1 VIAEHIQRIKDGVG
15 NVYNLNNLA
24 AYVEKSIRLEG
35 RKYTFGVEYG
45 FQRDVLNDD
54 SRVNNTVKPAQIGL
68 TVSTM
73 AYILAAAATQKKFHS
88 IYGLPTAGD
97 ATKLVTT
104 KLNPLIDDSPDIRR
118 LLNVNVHSTELKE
131 INGNFIF
138 VRGTKSE
145 TAALSIS
152 ADCLVV
158 DEIDRCDPDVVKQ
171 FRSRLQA
178 SKLQIVRQF
187 STPTI
192 EGVGISKE
200 AETSKKYRH
209 MAKCVHCNHTWL
221 PSYHTD
227 IVVPGYTGDLEYIT
241 KKTLKDIAWEDAHWT
256 CPNCGLDPDLH
267 PSRLEWVCENP
278 DDNYEAHTHFITPV
292 SACLVLRPAYL
303 VRTSTEFNK
312 RSEWK
317 NQVLGETSEDKNEQ
331 ITIDDINRATLDIPL
346 DSAEVH
352 VMGFDMGLLCN
363 VTIGRVTSDGTAVVV
378 HREQVPI
385 SNFEKRRLELIQKH
399 RVVASVHDVYPHTN
413 EVMKV
418 CEYDSNAYGA
428 LFVTGRNVQLYTLQE
443 KEEDVEDGKLNLRL
457 LKVNRTMLLD
467 ETMELFKS
475 GKIVIARGQQDFGSH
490 YLSMKRTQ
498 VFVKDELTW
507 VWQKTGNEEDHQH
520 FSLGYMILAWKMRTR
535 QTWTDSALVLV
546 KKFKVG
552 KPQLV
557 EIADTRGHAGQAGN
571 L

>member
-1 VIAEHIQRIKDGVG
+1 MIQEHLQRLRDGVG

-24 AYVEKSIRLEG
+24 AYVEKSLRLEG
-35 RKYTFGVEYG
+35 KKYTFGQKYG

-73 AYILAAAATQKKFHS
+73 AYVLSAACTQKKFHS
-88 IYGLPTAGD
+88 IYALPTAGD

-104 KLNPLIDDSPDIRR
+104 KMNPLIDNSPDIRR
-118 LLNVNVHSTELKE
+118 LLNVNVNSSELKE

-138 VRGTKSE
+138 IRGTKSE

-178 SKLQIVRQF
+178 SELQIIRQF

-192 EGVGISKE
+192 NGIGISKE
-200 AETSKKYRH
+200 TETSKRYRH
-209 MAKCVHCNHTWL
+209 MACCIHCGHKWL
-221 PSYHTD
+221 PSYHKD
-227 IVVPGYTGDLEYIT
+227 IAIPGYTGALELIT
-241 KKTLKDIAWEDAHWT
+241 KKTLKDIAWEEAMWV
-256 CPNCGLDPDLH
+256 CPSCGMNPELH
-267 PSRLEWVCENP
+267 PTRLEWVCENP
-278 DDNYEAHTHFITPV
+278 EDNYEAHSHFITPV

-303 VRTSTEFNK
+303 VRTSTEFHK
-312 RSEWK
+312 RSEWM
-317 NQVLGETSEDKNEQ
+317 NQVLGETSEDTNDQ
-331 ITIDDINRATLDIPL
+331 ITLADVEKTQLNISL
-346 DSAEVH
+346 DSSDIH

-363 VTIGRVTSDGTAVVV
+363 VTIGRVTSEDLVIVV

-385 SNFEKRRLELIQKH
+385 YKFESRRLELIQKY

-418 CEYDSNAYGA
+418 CEYDPNAYGA
-428 LFVTGRNVQLYTLQE
+428 LFVTGRNVQLFTLQE
-443 KEEDVEDGKLNLRL
+443 KAEDVEEGKLNLRL
-457 LKVNRTMLLD
+457 LRINRTMMLD
-467 ETMELFKS
+467 ETMALFKS
-475 GKIVIARGQQDFGSH
+475 GKIIMAAQEQDFNSH

-507 VWQKTGNEEDHQH
+507 TWQKTGTEEDHQH
-520 FSLGYMILAWKMRTR
+520 FSLGYMLLAWKMRTR
-535 QTWTDSALVLV
+535 QTWSDSAITLVSA
-546 KKFKVG
+546 FKVAR
-552 KPQLV
+552 PQLSPTKV
-557 EIADTRGHAGQAGN
+557 ISPLSNNH
-571 L
+571 

>member
-1 VIAEHIQRIKDGVG
+1 MIAEHFQRLRDGVG

-24 AYVEKSIRLEG
+24 AYVEKSVKLEG
-35 RKYTFGVEYG
+35 KKYTFGVKYG

-104 KLNPLIDDSPDIRR
+104 KLNPLIDNSPDIRR
-118 LLNVNVHSTELKE
+118 LLNCNVHSTELKE

-138 VRGTKSE
+138 IRGTKSE

-178 SKLQIVRQF
+178 SELQIVRQF

-209 MAKCVHCNHTWL
+209 MAKCVHCNHVWL

-227 IVVPGYTGDLEYIT
+227 IVVPNYSGDLEYIT
-241 KKTLKDIAWEDAHWT
+241 KKTLKDIEWEKAHWK

-267 PSRLEWVCENP
+267 PTRLEWVCENL
-278 DDNYEAHTHFITPV
+278 DDNYEAHTYFITPV
-292 SACLVLRPAYL
+292 TACLVLRPAYL

-331 ITIDDINRATLDIPL
+331 ITTEDVSKATLNIPL
-346 DSAEVH
+346 DSSEVH

-363 VTIGRVTSDGTAVVV
+363 VAIGRVTSDDTVVVV

-385 SNFEKRRLELIQKH
+385 SVFEKRRLELIQKY
-399 RVVASVHDVYPHTN
+399 RVVSSVHDVYPYTS

-428 LFVTGRNVQLYTLQE
+428 LFVTGASVQLYTLQE
-443 KEEDVEDGKLNLRL
+443 KAEDVEEGKLNLRL
-457 LKVNRTMLLD
+457 LKVNRTMMLD
-467 ETMELFKS
+467 ATMELFKS
-475 GKIVIARGQQDFGSH
+475 GKLVMAACEPDFSSH

-498 VFVKDELTW
+498 VFVKDELVW
-507 VWQKTGNEEDHQH
+507 VWQKTGTEEDHQH
-520 FSLGYMILAWKMRTR
+520 FALGYMMLAWKMRTR
-535 QTWTDSALVLV
+535 QSWTDSALTLV
-546 KKFKVG
+546 TKFKVG

-557 EIADTRGHAGQAGN
+557 IETPTRR
-571 L
+571 LM